1 MKTSIKSKLNELTEQ
16 EIASVCRD
24 LRQTLFSL
32 RMDKATGKLEK
43 SHKIRDVRKD
53 IARCET
59 RARMIRKDTSN
70 V

>member
-59 RARMIRKDTSN
+59 RSRMIRKDTSN

>member
-1 MKTSIKSKLNELTEQ
+1 MKTSIKSKLSDLTEQ
-16 EIASVCRD
+16 EIASVCRE

-59 RARMIRKDTSN
+59 RSRMIRKSTSN
-70 V
+70 A